1 MLNGIDISAWQR
13 GIDAASVPSDF
24 VIVKATQGL
33 DYINDDCDRAY
44 QQAKAAGKKLGVY
57 LRKPDLGSN
66 SFDSSKF
73 QGESFI

>member
-44 QQAKAAGKKLGVY
+44 QQASLFV
-57 LRKPDLGSN
+57 GSVRCV
-66 SFDSSKF
+66 
-73 QGESFI
+73 